1 MLTCWQVAWD
11 DDLPVSF
18 LSKIGCINLPRSG
31 LALSHAPFTFSIPT
45 GARSFT
51 MLYQVIS
58 IHTLG
63 PLQSLRPNHAAK
75 RLRPS
80 ASSRFPSGTPLSPD
94 PRARCLKTADTRT
107 DTVEYLRYILELSW
121 FDQHVHCRLW
131 QVSVILRIGSRV
143 SKKSPLCKCQRQ
155 GWTPKLPASTKTCYV
170 DCDRDTSQNSGSCK
184 SRVLWRWERDIKH
197 PLKSG
202 NPNTHWICWIWQKRK
217 TSYKARLNFMETAP
231 LALAGE
237 NSSKRLQH
245 WLWPPSSGR
254 CLRIA
259 RLQRPLR
266 KGGGVR
272 LGIWRARGLS
282 PLKLP
287 NSSG

>member
-1 MLTCWQVAWD
+1 MGTKSSLHVQIRGWSMLTCWQVAWD

-58 IHTLG
+58 VHTLG

-131 QVSVILRIGSRV
+131 QVSLILRIGSRV
-143 SKKSPLCKCQRQ
+143 SKKSPPRKCQRQ
-155 GWTPKLPASTKTCYV
+155 GWTPKLPASTKTCYF
-170 DCDRDTSQNSGSCK
+170 DGDRDTSK
-184 SRVLWRWERDIKH
+184 I
-197 PLKSG
+197 P
-202 NPNTHWICWIWQKRK
+202 
-217 TSYKARLNFMETAP
+217 
-231 LALAGE
+231 ALANQGYFE
-237 NSSKRLQH
+237 DGNET
-245 WLWPPSSGR
+245 
-254 CLRIA
+254 
-259 RLQRPLR
+259 
-266 KGGGVR
+266 
-272 LGIWRARGLS
+272 
-282 PLKLP
+282 
-287 NSSG
+287 